1 MQDDQPSNTQTSA
14 PLERR
19 LGAEWDEALIARL
32 ARAVTAAGGTFS
44 DAGRTLAGSQYVQ
57 TFAIRLPAG
66 DLEARAE
73 TYEGLVLR
81 GAAPL
86 VLALIATLGDLP
98 DRPDR
103 H

>member
-1 MQDDQPSNTQTSA
+1 MQDDPPSRSHSS
-14 PLERR
+14 PPIERR

-32 ARAVTAAGGTFS
+32 ARAVTASGGTLS

-66 DLEARAE
+66 ELEARAE

-81 GAAPL
+81 GPECLVQALLAAL
-86 VLALIATLGDLP
+86 DGLP
-98 DRPDR
+98 D
-103 H
+103 

>member
-1 MQDDQPSNTQTSA
+1 MQDPPPSDTQATT
-14 PLERR
+14 PIERR

-32 ARAVTAAGGTFS
+32 ARAVTALGGTLT

-73 TYEGLVLR
+73 TYEGLVVR

-86 VLALIATLGDLP
+86 VHKLLAALDGLAD
-98 DRPDR
+98 
-103 H
+103 

>member
-1 MQDDQPSNTQTSA
+1 MQDQAPSNTQATA
-14 PLERR
+14 PVERR
-19 LGAEWDEALIARL
+19 LGAEWDEAMIARL
-32 ARAVTAAGGTFS
+32 AHAVTALGGTFT

-73 TYEGLVLR
+73 TYEGLVVR

-86 VLALIATLGDLP
+86 VQRLLAALDGLAD
-98 DRPDR
+98 
-103 H
+103 